1 MEIVKLSAKGQIV
14 IPAWIRKELRLS
26 KGDKLLIERRQE
38 KVILKPVV
46 KLSKL
51 RGVDKLE
58 GASEKIEKIRK
69 EWDEEFE
76 ERLEE
81 L

>member
-14 IPAWIRKELRLS
+14 IPAWLRKELELS
-26 KGDKLLIERRQE
+26 KGDKLLIERKQE
-38 KVILKPVV
+38 EVILKPVV

-51 RGVDKLE
+51 RGIDKLE
-58 GASEKIEKIRK
+58 GASKEIEKIRK

-76 ERLEE
+76 KGIET
-81 L
+81 